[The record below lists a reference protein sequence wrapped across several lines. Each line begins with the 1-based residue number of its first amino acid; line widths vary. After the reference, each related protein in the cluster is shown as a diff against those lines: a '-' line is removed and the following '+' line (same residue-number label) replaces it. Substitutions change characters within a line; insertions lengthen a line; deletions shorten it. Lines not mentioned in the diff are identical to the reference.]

1 MGPWAGWSKDTRERS
16 ERARSEF
23 VTEQVSTVA
32 TWQAWQQVQR

>member
-23 VTEQVSTVA
+23 VTEQVSLA
-32 TWQAWQQVQR
+32 